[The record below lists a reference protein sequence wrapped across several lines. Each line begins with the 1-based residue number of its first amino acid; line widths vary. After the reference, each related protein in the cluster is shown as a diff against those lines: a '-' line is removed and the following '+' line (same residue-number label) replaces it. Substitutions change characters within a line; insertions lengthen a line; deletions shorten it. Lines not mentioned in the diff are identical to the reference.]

1 MLAVTLVAG
10 VVAVG
15 VSVAV
20 MSSETTEKTR
30 TKADIKYL
38 EAKAPFNFG
47 KDKASVDN
55 FKKLRDDRLIEALRD
70 PRVDL
75 QFVKDLSDDQIS
87 NMVKYAGTADVI
99 LGMPETQRL
108 SLVDKLSGHLVGA
121 NARVVATVLSISP
134 RASATMKN
142 DDGVKWAEVLRQ
154 LLELHE
160 RSQPDIRG
168 NVQNQIEV
176 IMKTDP
182 ELTDVPRTFVEFG
195 ARFLS
200 YVRHD
205 ALAHVIHA
213 YTDTNSASILYN
225 LPAMRNF
232 TQMDAAVVQKKL
244 GSYSNPGIE
253 NLLRKVLSERRP
265 GASQGDPIEEY
276 VDQRQV
282 ETGILRVPIPGG
294 PYRNDR
300 FTKNMGK
307 LNYTVEY
314 SSANLGVIV
323 ITIHELEEA
332 YAKKMR
338 FMPMLQNARRERD
351 AAKVA
356 YDNLDIAGKLASTN
370 AANRD
375 DVTKQAALRADPTN
389 TAKQNDA
396 AHSAA
401 EKQNRQNEYDD
412 AVRREPGYKK
422 TFDERKKIF
431 EEKEKEFSTLEE
443 EHKKVLQEARK
454 SDIAVFSLKANTG
467 SFSATTDVQFRILGL
482 RR

>member
-1 MLAVTLVAG
+1 
-10 VVAVG
+10 
-15 VSVAV
+15 
-20 MSSETTEKTR
+20 MSSETTEKVR

-47 KDKASVDN
+47 KDRASVDN

-75 QFVKDLSDDQIS
+75 QFVKDLSDDQIG

-108 SLVDKLSGHLVGA
+108 SLVDNISAWMTNSKKDGKPVGA
-121 NARVVATVLSISP
+121 HARVVATVLSISP
-134 RASATMKN
+134 RSSTKMTN

-160 RSQPDIRG
+160 RAQPDIRS

-200 YVRHD
+200 HVRHD

-276 VDQRQV
+276 IDQSQV

-307 LNYTVEY
+307 INFTFEHSIV
-314 SSANLGVIV
+314 NVGVVV
-323 ITIHELEEA
+323 ITIYELEEA

-338 FMPMLQNARRERD
+338 FMPVLQNARRERD
-351 AAKVA
+351 AAKLA
-356 YDNLDIAGKLASTN
+356 FDNLDTSGKLVATN

-389 TAKQNDA
+389 PAKQNA
-396 AHSAA
+396 AAQAAA

-412 AVRREPGYKK
+412 AVRRDPGYKK
-422 TFDERKKIF
+422 TLDDREKILK
-431 EEKEKEFSTLEE
+431 EKEKDFNALDD
-443 EHKKVLQEARK
+443 EHKKLLQEARK
-454 SDIAVFSLKANTG
+454 IDIPMFALKANTG